1 MAYSNYGTGIYNIK
15 PSGENILE
23 QAYNPLSNYISGKLD
38 AASLARE
45 AARQN
50 GMKYTSNPVQ
60 PVQTNPLYVFTGPNA
75 RLYDAATGRLKPGV
89 SQEAMGGGVSNF
101 ADFNS
106 SITNNVPD
114 FFKGDLG
121 IPYSPERMK
130 NYLLNGFPYVGG
142 LDNPAAMSLVGQQ
155 GLGTVATTTPVQK
168 KFSLSPAVQQQVQ
181 QPQQQ
186 PVQVQ
191 TATADVQPTTSQPI
205 SPIGLQSVTGAMN
218 AKSTA
223 GNPIPQSA
231 NTEGWFGTAKSWLGD
246 IFGVDATQYLTNP
259 DGTIM
264 KSKEGV
270 PIVNADATSWG
281 DVGAGLFG
289 TAQLGLGAYS
299 MFTGLDQQQQA
310 LDTQRGQLDLMREK
324 YAEDKRKNQAIV
336 AQNRGA

>member
-1 MAYSNYGTGIYNIK
+1 MAYSNYGTGIYNNK

-23 QAYNPLSNYISGKLD
+23 QAYNPLSNYISGRLD

-45 AARQN
+45 AVRQN
-50 GMKYTSNPVQ
+50 GMKYTPNPVQ

-130 NYLLNGFPYVGG
+130 NYLLNGFPYEGG

-168 KFSLSPAVQQQVQ
+168 KFSLSPGVQQQVQ
-181 QPQQQ
+181 QPQQR

-205 SPIGLQSVTGAMN
+205 SPIGIQSVTDAMN
-218 AKSTA
+218 AKSTI
-223 GNPIPQSA
+223 GNTLPQSA
-231 NTEGWFGTAKSWLGD
+231 NTKGWFGAAKSWLGD

-270 PIVNADATSWG
+270 PMVNADATSWG

-299 MFTGLDQQQQA
+299 MFTGLDQQQHA

-324 YAEDKRKNQAIV
+324 YAEDNRKNQAIV

>member
-1 MAYSNYGTGIYNIK
+1 MAYSNYGTGIYNNK

-23 QAYNPLSNYISGKLD
+23 QAYNPLSNYISGRLD

-45 AARQN
+45 AVRQN
-50 GMKYTSNPVQ
+50 GMKYTPNPVQ

-130 NYLLNGFPYVGG
+130 NYLLNGFPYEGG

-191 TATADVQPTTSQPI
+191 AATADVQPTTSQPI
-205 SPIGLQSVTGAMN
+205 SPIGIQSVTDAMN
-218 AKSTA
+218 AKSTV
-223 GNPIPQSA
+223 GNTLPQSA

-246 IFGVDATQYLTNP
+246 KFGVDATQYLTNP

-264 KSKEGV
+264 MSKEGV
-270 PIVNADATSWG
+270 PMVNADATSWG

-299 MFTGLDQQQQA
+299 MFAGMDQQQQA

>member
-1 MAYSNYGTGIYNIK
+1 MAYSNYGT
-15 PSGENILE
+15 
-23 QAYNPLSNYISGKLD
+23 
-38 AASLARE
+38 
-45 AARQN
+45 
-50 GMKYTSNPVQ
+50 
-60 PVQTNPLYVFTGPNA
+60 F
-75 RLYDAATGRLKPGV
+75 YDAATGRFKRGV
-89 SQEAMGGGVSNF
+89 AAPINTSTAMFQHDMMKGVPQFGTQAAAAPSLLISNQPSGWSGMF
-101 ADFNS
+101 A
-106 SITNNVPD
+106 PD
-114 FFKGDLG
+114 AF
-121 IPYSPERMK
+121 
-130 NYLLNGFPYVGG
+130 
-142 LDNPAAMSLVGQQ
+142 Q
-155 GLGTVATTTPVQK
+155 GLGTVATPTPVQK
-168 KFSLSPAVQQQVQ
+168 EFSLSPAGQQQVQ

-186 PVQVQ
+186 PVQVRA
-191 TATADVQPTTSQPI
+191 ATADVQPTTSQQI

-223 GNPIPQSA
+223 GNPIPDA
-231 NTEGWFGTAKSWLGD
+231 TNTEGWFGTAKSWLGD

-264 KSKEGV
+264 KSKDGV

-324 YAEDKRKNQAIV
+324 YAEDKRKNHAIV

>member
-1 MAYSNYGTGIYNIK
+1 MAYSNYGT
-15 PSGENILE
+15 
-23 QAYNPLSNYISGKLD
+23 
-38 AASLARE
+38 
-45 AARQN
+45 
-50 GMKYTSNPVQ
+50 
-60 PVQTNPLYVFTGPNA
+60 F
-75 RLYDAATGRLKPGV
+75 YDAATGRFKRGV
-89 SQEAMGGGVSNF
+89 VAPTNTSTALFQHDMMKGVPQFGPQAAAAPSLLISNQPSGWSSMF
-101 ADFNS
+101 A
-106 SITNNVPD
+106 PD
-114 FFKGDLG
+114 FFKGVGDTAVTSNIGSRPSVFSNNQQTG
-121 IPYSPERMK
+121 ITGTS
-130 NYLLNGFPYVGG
+130 GIT
-142 LDNPAAMSLVGQQ
+142 SQTTQQ
-155 GLGTVATTTPVQK
+155 VRRPVATDTAV
-168 KFSLSPAVQQQVQ
+168 VQQQ
-181 QPQQQ
+181 QP
-186 PVQVQ
+186 P
-191 TATADVQPTTSQPI
+191 ATVDTQPTTSQPI

-223 GNPIPQSA
+223 GNPIPDA
-231 NTEGWFGTAKSWLGD
+231 TNTKGWFGTAKSWLGD

-299 MFTGLDQQQQA
+299 MFAGMDQQQQA